1 MQKQLKVSAIKDGT
15 VIDHIPTKALF
26 KVIKILK
33 LEDCSQMVTFGNN
46 LDSKAMGAKAI
57 IKIAN
62 RYFADEE
69 VNKIALVAPSATL
82 IEIRNFAVASK
93 TVVQVP
99 NEIVSIVKCFNPNCI
114 TNHENIVTQFN
125 VISKDELKLQFIG
138 PFLWFVNYITDKYKP
153 FTQRSLSIKTDSVES
168 SGLVDFMIA
177 TGKSRPK
184 EPFFFLHE
192 YKQQHP
198 SKKNDPLGQLLIAMV
213 AAQEKNGNNHP
224 IYGVIVEGR
233 YWYFVVLHNKEYV
246 VSPSYD
252 ATKEEI
258 FQIYAILCK
267 VKDYIE
273 LILSENKYPLS

>member
-1 MQKQLKVSAIKDGT
+1 MKSFETWLFDEVEIAFSLKRVKKHILLTDWLSSKKNISEYEKKSIELQCEQLS
-15 VIDHIPTKALF
+15 
-26 KVIKILK
+26 
-33 LEDCSQMVTFGNN
+33 NN
-46 LDSKAMGAKAI
+46 VDAW
-57 IKIAN
+57 
-62 RYFADEE
+62 
-69 VNKIALVAPSATL
+69 
-82 IEIRNFAVASK
+82 
-93 TVVQVP
+93 
-99 NEIVSIVKCFNPNCI
+99 NE
-114 TNHENIVTQFN
+114 
-125 VISKDELKLQFIG
+125 DELKLQFIG